1 MSTSKRAAGLGA
13 LLSNPTEP
21 ADADPDFAAHKT
33 RRTKAAAAK
42 PGRASTAKSAP
53 ASEAPAAPEA
63 EVPTWL
69 ATDTTSYDEIAR
81 VQAPDQAAAIVA
93 VTEETGRRGGFTV
106 ALVDPET
113 GGPALVPARTGR
125 ATGALAHRG
134 GPAVL
139 PRKRTQRIP
148 KDKLTCQVPV
158 SVLDALD
165 ALVERDDSRKYDEVE
180 EALRAHLARKGIEIN
195 EG

>member
-1 MSTSKRAAGLGA
+1 MSSTSKRAAGLGA
-13 LLSNPTEP
+13 LLANPTEP
-21 ADADPDFAAHKT
+21 ADADAEFAAHQT
-33 RRTKAAAAK
+33 RRSKADAKPRRASTKAAAK
-42 PGRASTAKSAP
+42 
-53 ASEAPAAPEA
+53 SEAPAPAEPETH
-63 EVPTWL
+63 TWL
-69 ATDTTSYDEIAR
+69 ATDTTSYEEIAR

-106 ALVDPET
+106 GLVDPET
-113 GGPALVPARTGR
+113 GAPALVPARTTR
-125 ATGALAHRG
+125 TSGALAHRG

-180 EALRAHLARKGIEIN
+180 EALRSHLAKKGVKID